1 MQNGTKLEYMLAQC
15 LTPTLVGCISKL
27 LANGTVC
34 KEDINEIRLRAGR
47 PASITCQGRNITLS
61 VTLSER
67 ELGECVTKLC
77 GGSVYAHSD
86 TVRMGYIMFSHGV
99 RIGVCGTLAPDGRA
113 VGTVTSLNIRIPHV
127 IRGVCDGLYS
137 LCTVHGRIS
146 SMLIYSLPGVGK
158 TTALRDLAAK
168 LGEQYRVAVIDTRGE
183 LYIPRMFEGTLCDF
197 LIGYPRAHGIEIAI
211 RTMSPQVL
219 ICDELGD
226 ADEAGQILSCVST
239 GVPIIAS
246 AHGENIG
253 ELMSRPN
260 IRKLHDGHVFS
271 RYVGLRR
278 ESVGGRLCRS
288 FLCEGCLWEDAL

>member
-1 MQNGTKLEYMLAQC
+1 MQNITKLEYMLAQC
-15 LTPTLVGCISKL
+15 LGPKLIGSISKL
-27 LANGTVC
+27 LENGQIC
-34 KEDINEIRLRAGR
+34 KEDINEIRLRADR
-47 PASITCQGRNITLS
+47 PASVTCQGRNITLS

-67 ELGECVTKLC
+67 EIGECVTKLC

-113 VGTVTSLNIRIPHV
+113 VGTVTSLNIRIPHA
-127 IRGVCDGLYS
+127 IRGVCDGLYY
-137 LCTVHGRIS
+137 LCTADERIS

-197 LIGYPRAHGIEIAI
+197 LIGYPRAHGIEIAV
-211 RTMSPQVL
+211 RTMSPQVI

-226 ADEAGQILSCVST
+226 AGEAGQVLSCVST

-246 AHGENIG
+246 AHGENIA
-253 ELMSRPN
+253 ELISRPS
-260 IRKLHDGHVFS
+260 IRMLHDGHVFS
-271 RYVGLRR
+271 RYVGIRR
-278 ESVGGRLCRS
+278 EKIGGRLSRS
-288 FLCEGCLWEDAL
+288 FLCDECLWEDAL

>member
-1 MQNGTKLEYMLAQC
+1 MQSMTKLEYMLAQC
-15 LTPTLVGCISKL
+15 LDPKLVGCISKL
-27 LANGTVC
+27 LANGQIS
-34 KEDINEIRLRAGR
+34 KDDINEIRLRADR
-47 PASITCQGRNITLS
+47 PSSITCQGRNITLS

-67 ELGECVTKLC
+67 ELGECVTRLC

-113 VGTVTSLNIRIPHV
+113 VGTVTSLNIRIPHA

-137 LCTVHGRIS
+137 LSVESGRIS

-197 LIGYPRAHGIEIAI
+197 LIGYPRAHAIEIAV
-211 RTMSPQVL
+211 RTMSPQVI

-226 ADEAGQILSCVST
+226 AGEAGQILSCVST

-246 AHGENIG
+246 AHGENIA
-253 ELMSRPN
+253 ELISRPN
-260 IRKLHDGHVFS
+260 IRLLHDGHVFS
-271 RYVGLRR
+271 RYVGIRR
-278 ESVGGRLCRS
+278 EKVGGRLSRS
-288 FLCEGCLWEDAL
+288 FLCDECLWEDAL

>member
-1 MQNGTKLEYMLAQC
+1 MQNITKLEYMLAQC
-15 LTPTLVGCISKL
+15 LGPELIGSIAKL
-27 LANGTVC
+27 LENGQIC
-34 KEDINEIRLRAGR
+34 KEDISEIRIRAGR

-61 VTLSER
+61 ATLSER
-67 ELGECVTKLC
+67 ELSECMTKLC

-99 RIGVCGTLAPDGRA
+99 RVGVCGTLAPDGRA
-113 VGTVTSLNIRIPHV
+113 VGTVTSLNIRIPHA

-137 LCTVHGRIS
+137 LSVESGRIS

-197 LIGYPRAHGIEIAI
+197 LIGYPRAHGIEIAV
-211 RTMSPQVL
+211 RTMSPQVI

-226 ADEAGQILSCVST
+226 AGEAGQILSCVST

-246 AHGENIG
+246 AHGENIA
-253 ELMSRPN
+253 ELISRPN
-260 IRKLHDGHVFS
+260 IRMLHDGHVFS
-271 RYVGLRR
+271 RYVGIRR
-278 ESVGGRLCRS
+278 EKVGGRLSRS
-288 FLCEGCLWEDAL
+288 FLCDECLWEDAL

>member
-1 MQNGTKLEYMLAQC
+1 MQSMTKLEYMLAQC
-15 LTPTLVGCISKL
+15 LDPKLVGCISKL
-27 LANGTVC
+27 LANGQIS
-34 KEDINEIRLRAGR
+34 KDDINEIRLRADR
-47 PASITCQGRNITLS
+47 PSSITCQGRNITLS

-67 ELGECVTKLC
+67 ELGECVTRLC

-113 VGTVTSLNIRIPHV
+113 VGTVTSLNIRIPHA

-137 LCTVHGRIS
+137 LSVESGRIS

-197 LIGYPRAHGIEIAI
+197 LIGYPRAHAIEIAV
-211 RTMSPQVL
+211 RTMSPQVI

-226 ADEAGQILSCVST
+226 AGEAGQILSCVST

-246 AHGENIG
+246 AHGENIA
-253 ELMSRPN
+253 ELISRPN
-260 IRKLHDGHVFS
+260 IRMLHDGHVFS
-271 RYVGLRR
+271 RYVGIRR
-278 ESVGGRLCRS
+278 EKVGGRLSRS
-288 FLCEGCLWEDAL
+288 FLCDECLWEDAL